1 MEGRE
6 KEIQMEREREGIGY
20 AQKKEN
26 KMQYFFDATNFG
38 QGLRISKVL

>member
-26 KMQYFFDATNFG
+26 KMQNFFDATNFG